1 MVLYDDGHSGI
12 FCANSL
18 LDFNELIRIAEKAG
32 VSRALRPE
40 PGNFKVLMTNPPF
53 GSKGKVTDKRI
64 LQNFELGYKWK
75 QEKDGRWIKT
85 NKILDGQIP
94 EILFIERS
102 LQLLAEGGRMAIVL
116 PDSILT
122 SPSNGYVREF
132 IKKEAII
139 LGTVGLPEGTF
150 TSAGAGSKTSVLFL
164 RKKLNQQEKQ
174 GKVFMAVAENIG
186 YDISSKRGKLIAE
199 NDLPIIAEKYLEL
212 QSTNDIKFSRKPII
226 FTISNVGERLDPLF
240 YYQQFIEI
248 PGKKILPLYKV
259 VDFVEDKI
267 NPRKFPNQEFYYI
280 EIGDVNVKTG
290 MIEKPYQKLLGK
302 KVPSG
307 LKYIVK
313 EDDILVSLVRPT
325 RGAITIVPKD
335 LDGSLA
341 TGGFA
346 VLRAKGEV
354 SKEYIY
360 AILRMPFALNQM
372 GARVGGGTY
381 PTIKVEDVKE
391 IKIPIPSP
399 ETEKKI
405 ISKTKE
411 LFELQEKEE
420 QVRKD
425 VLNALEN
432 L

>member
-1 MVLYDDGHSGI
+1 LPFD
-12 FCANSL
+12 
-18 LDFNELIRIAEKAG
+18 ELIRIAEKAG

-75 QEKDGRWIKT
+75 QEKDGRWVKI
-85 NKILDGQIP
+85 NKILDGQTP
-94 EILFIERS
+94 EILFVERS
-102 LQLLAEGGRMAIVL
+102 LSLLDKGGRMAIVL

-122 SPSNGYVREF
+122 SPTNGYVREL
-132 IKKEAII
+132 IRKESII
-139 LGTVGLPEGTF
+139 LGTIGLPEGTF

-164 RKKLNQQEKQ
+164 RKKINQQEKQ

-199 NDLPIIAEKYLEL
+199 NDLPVIAEKFLEL
-212 QSTNDIKFSRKPII
+212 QSTNDIELSKNPIV
-226 FTISNVGERLDPLF
+226 FAISDIGERLDPLF

-248 PGKKILPLYKV
+248 PGRKILPLQKV
-259 VDFVEDKI
+259 ADFVEEKI
-267 NPRKFPNQEFYYI
+267 NPKKFPEKEFYYI

-290 MIEKPYQKLLGK
+290 IIEKPYQKLLGK

-307 LKYIVK
+307 PKYVVK
-313 EDDILVSLVRPT
+313 EGDVLVSLVRPT
-325 RGAITIVPKD
+325 RGAIAIVPKD
-335 LDGSLA
+335 LDGALA

-346 VLRAKGEV
+346 VLRTKGQV
-354 SKEYIY
+354 SREYIY

-381 PTIKVEDVKE
+381 PTIKIEDVKE

-399 ETEKKI
+399 GIEKKV
-405 ISKTKE
+405 ISKIKE
-411 LFELQEKEE
+411 SFKLRESEE
-420 QVRKD
+420 QIRSN
-425 VLNALEN
+425 VLNILEN